1 MRAQHPPNT
10 PALSPWSDT
19 AILHCMSA
27 KRRQSE
33 VAGEVPGGKPEVSGD
48 SKEAPGG
55 RWLTVAEVAELIGM
69 SERSA
74 RDWIKRHGLPPND
87 ARPLRVEERA
97 VREQLAHEHRTLR
110 RPPEVPGEVSGGK
123 PEAFGG
129 ATEPIEAAYRVA
141 GEAVAEVALV
151 PLATM
156 VEELRGLA
164 DQLAELARRNES
176 LALEVGTLRERQ
188 AGHEGQLVAKETAV
202 AAKDETIAE
211 LRHRAEAAEAELARR
226 HEEEARAAELLRRRN
241 EQEWLNRER
250 MQAAQD
256 APGVPEGTSTDD
268 PSGVSS
274 AGFWARVRRGFGGGR
289 A

>member
-10 PALSPWSDT
+10 PALSPRSDT

-33 VAGEVPGGKPEVSGD
+33 VAGEVPGGISEVSGD
-48 SKEAPGG
+48 SPEAPGG

-74 RDWIKRHGLPPND
+74 RDWIKRHALPLND

-110 RPPEVPGEVSGGK
+110 RPPEVLGEVPGGK

-129 ATEPIEAAYRVA
+129 ATEPIEAAYRVI
-141 GEAVAEVALV
+141 GESAVEVALV

-164 DQLAELARRNES
+164 DQLAELARRNEG

-188 AGHEGQLVAKETAV
+188 AGHVDQLAT
-202 AAKDETIAE
+202 KDETIAE
-211 LRHRAEAAEAELARR
+211 LRRRAEGAEVERDRLMAA
-226 HEEEARAAELLRRRN
+226 
-241 EQEWLNRER
+241 
-250 MQAAQD
+250 QAAPP
-256 APGVPEGTSTDD
+256 APGSTEDASPD
-268 PSGVSS
+268 NPSGVSS
-274 AGFWARVRRGFGGGR
+274 PGFWARVRRVCGGGEGGR
-289 A
+289 DG

>member
-1 MRAQHPPNT
+1 
-10 PALSPWSDT
+10 
-19 AILHCMSA
+19 MSA
-27 KRRQSE
+27 KWRQSE
-33 VAGEVPGGKPEVSGD
+33 VVGEVPGGKPEVSGD
-48 SKEAPGG
+48 SPEAPGG

-74 RDWIKRHGLPPND
+74 RDWIKRHALPLND

-110 RPPEVPGEVSGGK
+110 SPPEAAGEVPGGK

-164 DQLAELARRNES
+164 DQLNDMARRNEA
-176 LALEVGTLRERQ
+176 LALEVGQLRERQ
-188 AGHEGQLVAKETAV
+188 GGQAAQLT
-202 AAKDETIAE
+202 AKDETIAE
-211 LRHRAEAAEAELARR
+211 LRRRAEVAEAERDRLA
-226 HEEEARAAELLRRRN
+226 
-241 EQEWLNRER
+241 
-250 MQAAQD
+250 AAQVAQD
-256 APGVPEGTSTDD
+256 GLGATEAPTPDD
-268 PSGVSS
+268 PSAESS
-274 AGFWARVRRGFGGGR
+274 QGFWTRVRRVFGGV
-289 A
+289 

>member
-1 MRAQHPPNT
+1 
-10 PALSPWSDT
+10 
-19 AILHCMSA
+19 MSA

-33 VAGEVPGGKPEVSGD
+33 VAGEVPGGISEVAGD
-48 SKEAPGG
+48 SPEAPGG

-74 RDWIKRHGLPPND
+74 RDWIKRHALPLND

-110 RPPEVPGEVSGGK
+110 RPPEVPGEVPGGK

-129 ATEPIEAAYRVA
+129 ATEPIEAAYRVI
-141 GEAVAEVALV
+141 GESAVEVALV

-164 DQLAELARRNES
+164 DQLAELARRNET

-188 AGHEGQLVAKETAV
+188 AGHEGQLG
-202 AAKDETIAE
+202 AKDETIATQ
-211 LRHRAEAAEAELARR
+211 
-226 HEEEARAAELLRRRN
+226 RAALATKDQALAADTLAIAELRRRA
-241 EQEWLNRER
+241 EQAAAER
-250 MQAAQD
+250 DRLAAAQAAQD
-256 APGVPEGTSTDD
+256 GAGATETVEESPAGVWSRLGR
-268 PSGVSS
+268 
-274 AGFWARVRRGFGGGR
+274 WWRG
-289 A
+289 